1 MRRERSKLPL
11 EVCLMLNAKLKQKN
25 KVDQPKVGYGKP
37 ESQEQFLEQAILSN
51 AKHIL
56 SDG

>member
-11 EVCLMLNAKLKQKN
+11 EVCLMLNAKLKQKI

-37 ESQEQFLEQAILSN
+37 ESQEQFLKVLIISG
-51 AKHIL
+51 K
-56 SDG
+56 

>member
-1 MRRERSKLPL
+1 
-11 EVCLMLNAKLKQKN
+11 MLNAKLKQKN